1 VTVVVIT
8 KVVAVGD
15 PVLSRATGT
24 LRAAQS
30 KAPIDARGS
39 AVAAARGAL
48 AVLDGAD
55 ALDGAEVEGGPSLG
69 DVVRVVVSAGVVVA
83 VADGVRVAGVL
94 GLVVADPAV
103 PGVADGPSAAW
114 AAGAPKAPIPISST
128 AATSRCVR
136 MTASLVRP
144 PASTVRNLAAVHQG
158 HGARTGP

>member
-1 VTVVVIT
+1 MTLVVIT
-8 KVVAVGD
+8 KVVAVED

-30 KAPIDARGS
+30 KAPIDALGS
-39 AVAAARGAL
+39 AVATARGAV

-55 ALDGAEVEGGPSLG
+55 VLDGAEVEAGPALG

-83 VADGVRVAGVL
+83 VADAVRAAGVL
-94 GLVVADPAV
+94 GLVVADSAV
-103 PGVADGPSAAW
+103 PGVADGPSSAW

-136 MTASLVRP
+136 MTASSSAHPLR
-144 PASTVRNLAAVHQG
+144 R
-158 HGARTGP
+158 